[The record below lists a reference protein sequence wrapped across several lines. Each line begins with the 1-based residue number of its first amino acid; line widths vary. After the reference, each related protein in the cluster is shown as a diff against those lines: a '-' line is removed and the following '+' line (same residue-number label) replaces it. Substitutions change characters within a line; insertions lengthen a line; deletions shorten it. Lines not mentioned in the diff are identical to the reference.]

1 MTILLA
7 WLRVSLRDLRGDLR
21 RFGVLLACLALGV
34 GTIAIVGSVG
44 ASMQAAL
51 ARDARTVLGGD
62 LEASLSYRAAND
74 AERGLFSRLATVS
87 EVIEVMGR
95 ARITG
100 QSAFLSL
107 RAVDANYPLL
117 GTVDFDSEGASG
129 KLADLLA
136 LRDGH
141 YGTIVNSLLFD
152 RMSLKL
158 GDLVTIGEAQFQ
170 LRGVLKSLPD
180 QVTQGVML
188 GIPAL
193 VSVDGLNTTGIL
205 KPGVLAKYRYK
216 MLLDPPGFIA
226 TAVTIRNAFPDAG
239 WDILSPKDATAD
251 LARFFD
257 IFSRFLIIVGLS
269 SLLVGGVGVS
279 NAVSAYVTERQRSIA
294 TMRSLGATSGRIM
307 FHFLVQ
313 VMLLTLVGIG
323 LGLVLGAVLTVIAL
337 PIIGGLLNIDLPAII
352 DPASVLT
359 AAGFGLLIG
368 FAFGYLPLHRA
379 QALKPALLF
388 RSAGSA
394 IEGRTTWRD
403 LVHPALWV
411 PLLLALGAIYGLAA
425 VTTGRPLLVFYYAIG
440 VALAFLILRAAA
452 WLLQHALRLV
462 PPLPNAHVRN
472 ALKAIHRPGAPAPIV
487 IMSLGLG
494 LAMLL
499 IIALVDGSLRHQLDR
514 ESIPDAPSFVFMD
527 LFDDE
532 AAELQTFATTNPQ
545 VESFT
550 SVPLV
555 RGAISAI
562 NGRPVAEYPR
572 PDPEF
577 SFLLEGE
584 IPLSLAA
591 ELPAQSTITQ
601 GEWWAPDYAGPPLL
615 SVFDRLREALG
626 LKLGDQ
632 LTINIFGEPVT
643 ATIANFRD
651 YVWRSGN
658 VNFGFVLSPGS
669 VTSPI
674 SYLGLLKSV
683 PGDERTVQQAV
694 IDSFPELIFIPV
706 GEAIDALSGILAAVT
721 NAVAVIGGL
730 AVVSGLFVLAGAM
743 AAGRKQREADAVVMK
758 VLGASRG
765 DVVRA
770 YVVEYGLLGA
780 LSALLAAALGIAG
793 SWAFV
798 TQILEIDFFVD
809 PVTVLAVIV
818 GAVLLTIAIGT
829 ITTWSAL
836 SVRPAK
842 FLREE

>member
-1 MTILLA
+1 MAVILA
-7 WLRVSLRDLRGDLR
+7 WLRVALRDLRGDLR

-51 ARDARTVLGGD
+51 ARDARTILGGD
-62 LEASLSYRAAND
+62 LEASLSYRAANPE
-74 AERGLFSRLATVS
+74 ERQLLDSLGTVS

-95 ARITG
+95 ARVTG
-100 QSAFLSL
+100 QSAFVAL

-117 GTVDFDSEGASG
+117 GTVDYEGDGA
-129 KLADLLA
+129 LPDLLA
-136 LRDGH
+136 RHDGH
-141 YGTIVNSLLFD
+141 YGAVVDSLLID
-152 RMSLKL
+152 RMGVNL
-158 GDLVTIGEAQFQ
+158 GDTVTIGEGTFQ
-170 LRGVLKSLPD
+170 LRGILKSLPD
-180 QVTQGVML
+180 QVSQGVML

-193 VSVDGLNTTGIL
+193 ISVDGLGTTGIL

-216 MLLDPPGFIA
+216 MLLDPPGFTA
-226 TAVTIRNAFPDAG
+226 TALTIKNTFPDAG
-239 WDILSPKDATAD
+239 WAVLSPEDATAD

-257 IFSRFLIIVGLS
+257 IFSRFLVIVGLS

-279 NAVSAYVTERQRSIA
+279 NAVSAYVTERQRSVA
-294 TMRSLGATSGRIM
+294 TMRSLGATSGRIL

-313 VMLLTLVGIG
+313 VLLLTLVGIMV
-323 LGLVLGAVLTVIAL
+323 GLVLGVILTLIAL
-337 PIIGGLLNIDLPAII
+337 PIIGSLLHISLPAVI
-352 DPASVLT
+352 DAQALLT
-359 AAGFGLLIG
+359 AGGFGLLIG

-403 LVHPALWV
+403 LLHPALWV
-411 PLLLALGAIYGLAA
+411 PLTLALAAIYGLAA
-425 VTTGRPLLVFYYAIG
+425 VTTGRPLLVLYYALG
-440 VALAFLILRAAA
+440 VAFAFLILRAAG
-452 WLLQHALRLV
+452 WLLQRLVRLV
-462 PPLPNAHVRN
+462 PPLPNANLRN
-472 ALKAIHRPGAPAPIV
+472 ALKSIHRPGAPAPVV

-494 LAMLL
+494 LALLL
-499 IIALVDGSLRHQLDR
+499 IISLVDGSLRHQLDR

-532 AAELQTFATTNPQ
+532 AADLESFADTNPQ
-545 VESFT
+545 IESFR

-555 RGAISAI
+555 RGAITQI
-562 NGRPVAEYPR
+562 NGKPVAEHPR

-584 IPLSLAA
+584 IPLSIAA
-591 ELPAQSTITQ
+591 DLPEQSTITQ
-601 GEWWAPDYAGPPLL
+601 GDWWPAGYSGPPQL
-615 SVFDRLREALG
+615 SVFDRLRDALG

-632 LTINIFGEPVT
+632 LTVTIFGEPVT
-643 ATIANFRD
+643 ATITNFRD

-669 VTSPI
+669 VNSPI
-674 SYLGLLKSV
+674 SYLGLLKAN
-683 PGDERTVQQAV
+683 PGEERAVQQAL
-694 IDSFPELIFIPV
+694 IAQFPELIFIPV
-706 GEAIDALSGILAAVT
+706 AEAIDALSGILGAVT

-780 LSALLAAALGIAG
+780 LAALLAAVLGTTGA
-793 SWAFV
+793 WAFV
-798 TQILEIDFFVD
+798 SQIMEIDFYAD
-809 PVTVLAVIV
+809 PLTIAAVVL
-818 GAVLLTIAIGT
+818 GAIALTIAIGT
-829 ITTWSAL
+829 AATWSAL
-836 SVRPAK
+836 SIRPAK

>member
-1 MTILLA
+1 MAILAA
-7 WLRVSLRDLRGDLR
+7 WLRVAMRDLRGDLR

-51 ARDARTVLGGD
+51 ARDARTILGGD
-62 LEASLSYRAAND
+62 LEASLSYRASNTE
-74 AERGLFSRLATVS
+74 ERALLDRLGTVS

-95 ARITG
+95 ARVTG
-100 QSAFLSL
+100 QSAFVAL

-117 GTVDFDSEGASG
+117 GTVEYEGDGA
-129 KLADLLA
+129 LPDLLA
-136 LRDGH
+136 LRDGL
-141 YGTIVNSLLFD
+141 YGAVVDSLLID
-152 RMSLKL
+152 RMGISL
-158 GDLVTIGEAQFQ
+158 GDTVTIGEGQFQ
-170 LRGVLKSLPD
+170 LRGILKSLPD
-180 QVTQGVML
+180 QVSQGVML

-193 VSVDGLNTTGIL
+193 ISVDGLGTTGIL

-226 TAVTIRNAFPDAG
+226 TAVTIRNTFPDAG
-239 WDILSPKDATAD
+239 WAVLSPQDATAD

-257 IFSRFLIIVGLS
+257 IFSRFLVIVGLS

-279 NAVSAYVTERQRSIA
+279 NAVSAYVTERQRSVA
-294 TMRSLGATSGRIM
+294 TMRSLGATSGRIL

-313 VMLLTLVGIG
+313 VLLLTLVGIAI
-323 LGLVLGAVLTVIAL
+323 GLVLGVILTLIAL
-337 PIIGGLLNIDLPAII
+337 PIIGSLLHISLPAVI
-352 DPASVLT
+352 DAPALLT
-359 AAGFGLLIG
+359 AGGFGLLIG

-403 LVHPALWV
+403 LFNPALLL
-411 PLLLALGAIYGLAA
+411 PLGLALAAIYALAA
-425 VTTGRPLLVFYYAIG
+425 VTTGRPLLVFYYALG
-440 VALAFLILRAAA
+440 VAFAFLILRAAG
-452 WLLQHALRLV
+452 WLLQRLLRLV
-462 PPLPNAHVRN
+462 PPLPNANLRN
-472 ALKAIHRPGAPAPIV
+472 ALKSIHRPGAPAPVV

-494 LAMLL
+494 LALLL
-499 IIALVDGSLRHQLDR
+499 IISLVDGSLRHQLDR

-532 AAELQTFATTNPQ
+532 AADLKTFADTNPQ
-545 VESFT
+545 IQSFQ

-555 RGAISAI
+555 RGAITEI
-562 NGRPVAEYPR
+562 NGRPVAEHRR

-584 IPLSLAA
+584 IPLSIAA
-591 ELPAQSTITQ
+591 DLPPQSTITQ
-601 GEWWAPDYAGPPLL
+601 GEWWPADYSGPPQL
-615 SVFDRLREALG
+615 SVFDRLRDALG

-632 LTINIFGEPVT
+632 LTITIFGEPVT
-643 ATIANFRD
+643 ATITNFRD

-669 VTSPI
+669 VNSPV
-674 SYLGLLKSV
+674 SYLGLLKTTL
-683 PGDERTVQQAV
+683 GDERPVQQAL
-694 IDSFPELIFIPV
+694 IAAFPELIFIPV
-706 GEAIDALSGILAAVT
+706 AEAIDALSGILGAVT

-743 AAGRKQREADAVVMK
+743 AAGRKLREADAVVMK

-770 YVVEYGLLGA
+770 YMVEYGLLGA
-780 LSALLAAALGIAG
+780 LAALLAAVLGTAG
-793 SWAFV
+793 AWAFV
-798 TQILEIDFFVD
+798 TQIMEIDFYAD
-809 PVTVLAVIV
+809 PATIALVVL
-818 GAVLLTIAIGT
+818 GAIALTIAIGT
-829 ITTWSAL
+829 ATTWSAL
-836 SVRPAK
+836 SIRPAK